1 MYRSKRI
8 LTVGLVAV
16 AGIVAVPVWAQSGGD
31 NTGDAAGSQTL
42 PESQK
47 SPSQQAQQ
55 PQRQQVQPQQQQQP
69 RSSMPQ
75 QAGNDN
81 DKPMGHKKPMG
92 AHNGHDHHAP
102 PPDGPMA
109 AGNPLRHVCLSKDQ
123 AYSPGAVVTMNQK
136 PYACQAMADDTSG
149 TLHWVAVKED
159 E

>member
-1 MYRSKRI
+1 MRRSQGFMAAG
-8 LTVGLVAV
+8 VVAV
-16 AGIVAVPVWAQSGGD
+16 AALVTVPVWAQSGGSAD
-31 NTGDAAGSQTL
+31 NDSSMNQSPTQSKQQTGQ
-42 PESQK
+42 
-47 SPSQQAQQ
+47 
-55 PQRQQVQPQQQQQP
+55 QQQQQP

-75 QAGNDN
+75 QAANNN

-92 AHNGHDHHAP
+92 PHHGHDHHAP

>member
-1 MYRSKRI
+1 MRRSQGF
-8 LTVGLVAV
+8 VAAGVVAV
-16 AGIVAVPVWAQSGGD
+16 AALVAVPVWAQSGGSGD
-31 NTGDAAGSQTL
+31 N
-42 PESQK
+42 ESSMNQ
-47 SPSQQAQQ
+47 SPTQSKQQAGQQ
-55 PQRQQVQPQQQQQP
+55 QQQQQP

-75 QAGNDN
+75 QAANGN
-81 DKPMGHKKPMG
+81 DKPMDHKKSMG
-92 AHNGHDHHAP
+92 PHHGPGRHAPP

>member
-1 MYRSKRI
+1 MRRSQGF
-8 LTVGLVAV
+8 VAAGVVAV
-16 AGIVAVPVWAQSGGD
+16 AALVAVPVWAQSGGSGD
-31 NTGDAAGSQTL
+31 N
-42 PESQK
+42 ESSMNQ
-47 SPSQQAQQ
+47 SPTQSKQQAGQQ
-55 PQRQQVQPQQQQQP
+55 QQQQQP

-75 QAGNDN
+75 QAANNN

-92 AHNGHDHHAP
+92 PHHGHDHHAP

>member
-1 MYRSKRI
+1 MRRSQGFMAAG
-8 LTVGLVAV
+8 VVAV
-16 AGIVAVPVWAQSGGD
+16 AALVTVPVWAQSGGSGD
-31 NTGDAAGSQTL
+31 NESSMNQSPTQSKQQTGQ
-42 PESQK
+42 
-47 SPSQQAQQ
+47 
-55 PQRQQVQPQQQQQP
+55 QQQQQP

-75 QAGNDN
+75 QAANNN

-92 AHNGHDHHAP
+92 PHHGHDHHAP